1 MMTILDDIFKAK
13 QIRVDARKRAT
24 DLELLIELAAKTR
37 AQTTP
42 HRFRTAVADR
52 DHVSV
57 IAEFKR
63 ASPSK
68 GLINGSVEP
77 ADAALLYET
86 AGARAMSVLT
96 EEDFFQG
103 SLDDLRAACEA
114 ASLPILRKDF
124 IFDEFQIYEAAAA
137 GADAILLIVAA
148 LSPVAIQ
155 RLRSLAEDELAMDA
169 LIEVHTLDEMEIAND
184 IGANL
189 IGVNN
194 RDLKTFEV
202 SLDVSRRLIE
212 FAPPDAVLIAE
223 SGINSRAD
231 IEGLSAI
238 GYSGFL
244 IGEALMRS
252 GDPEATLR
260 ELTKGALAG
269 SRN

>member
-1 MMTILDDIFKAK
+1 MTILDDIFRAK
-13 QIRVDARKRAT
+13 EIRVQAVKSTT
-24 DLELLIELAAKTR
+24 DLEQQIKLAYDTR
-37 AQTTP
+37 AQATS
-42 HRFRTAVADR
+42 HLFRTAVADR
-52 DHVSV
+52 DHVNV

-68 GLINGSVEP
+68 GLINGSVGP
-77 ADAALLYET
+77 ADAARRYEN

-103 SLDDLRAACEA
+103 SIDDLKAAREA

-124 IFDEFQIYEAAAA
+124 TFDEFQIYEAAAA

-148 LSPVAIQ
+148 LSPSAIQ
-155 RLRSLAEDELAMDA
+155 RLRSIAEDELGMDA

-202 SLDVSRRLIE
+202 SLDVSRRLIK
-212 FAPPDAVLIAE
+212 FASPDAVLIAE

-231 IEGLSAI
+231 IEGLFAI

-252 GDPEATLR
+252 GDVEASLR
-260 ELTKGALAG
+260 DLAEDVKAG
-269 SRN
+269 SRD